1 MSNILMYKK
10 TRAEIDDIPIREGNI
25 LFDTTNK
32 NILVDD
38 NGTRESFGGG
48 SGSTVI
54 DKTQAEYEALPPS
67 KLTDGN
73 IYHITD
79 LDALPTTA
87 STVSLYIDGTKS
99 NVQEGFNTL
108 KDNLNHFQM
117 REVDGKAQYKLESEG
132 ADAWRFFSIGGDEK
146 TDYSFYA
153 TTTEANIANFV
164 LVIANAS
171 NEHIESVSS
180 NVATIKDDCELT
192 FHMIYYCGGT
202 NRVLFYKN
210 GVETAY
216 SGNPSGHDV
225 TVSFNK
231 GDTFYFQSG
240 PQASNYRSMAVVYVV
255 N

>member
-48 SGSTVI
+48 SGSAVI

-87 STVSLYIDGTKS
+87 STVSLDIDGTKS

-108 KDNLNHFQM
+108 NNNLTTITNEPFRFDKQ
-117 REVDGKAQYKLESEG
+117 DGKYGYVVKEADTDVFVPFKSTNAQTGTVVMSSNSLSVT
-132 ADAWRFFSIGGDEK
+132 FDEEFERIPKVAFIATNTPSAYPNWKYFAYNPKSLTVTTKGFTVTDCWWMELRDYHYIEAGK
-146 TDYSFYA
+146 T
-153 TTTEANIANFV
+153 ANITW
-164 LVIANAS
+164 IAML
-171 NEHIESVSS
+171 EDE
-180 NVATIKDDCELT
+180 
-192 FHMIYYCGGT
+192 
-202 NRVLFYKN
+202 
-210 GVETAY
+210 
-216 SGNPSGHDV
+216 
-225 TVSFNK
+225 
-231 GDTFYFQSG
+231 
-240 PQASNYRSMAVVYVV
+240 
-255 N
+255 